1 MNSNHKQSVQTI
13 KSYLQVCN
21 VNKIRKAGNG
31 RIFRHI
37 TLLDTKNQKT
47 VDYVIFK
54 DKDDVMWSN
63 ILTKNLD
70 EIVYSGEI
78 LSFKVTKKIL
88 DEIISQSELTIKEG
102 DIIDV
107 VLWDDDGWDPLDIEN
122 RVRNSLQKQ
131 IWRFR

>member
-1 MNSNHKQSVQTI
+1 
-13 KSYLQVCN
+13 
-21 VNKIRKAGNG
+21 
-31 RIFRHI
+31 
-37 TLLDTKNQKT
+37 
-47 VDYVIFK
+47 
-54 DKDDVMWSN
+54 MWSN

>member
-1 MNSNHKQSVQTI
+1 MNSNHKQSVQTS

-21 VNKIRKAGNG
+21 VYKIKKAGNG